1 MANKL
6 SDIDWFRWNG
16 VKCTEYGLHVLEQ
29 PTLLRPKERILF
41 HFHDHTLRSVFYTYT
56 KRRFLS

>member
-16 VKCTEYGLHVLEQ
+16 VKCTEYGMHVLEQ
-29 PTLLRPKERILF
+29 PTLLSPKERMEFETVPGRSGSL
-41 HFHDHTLRSVFYTYT
+41 TLTEE
-56 KRRFLS
+56 